1 MAGDNVLLK
10 FEPGL
15 MIWTV
20 VTFLGTFIALRWIAW
35 KPLLG
40 ALDER
45 EQRVKDSLEKAE
57 QTRRE
62 AEQAI
67 AENKA
72 RTEESLRRSE
82 ELVADAKQEAEQVRA
97 KIVDE
102 ARAESKKIVNQGLRR
117 IEAEQRAAEASI
129 RKETAAIAIQAAERI
144 LQKNLDGPEQRRL
157 VEDFLSELPDRP
169 VH

>member
-1 MAGDNVLLK
+1 MAGDNALLK

-20 VTFLGTFIALRWIAW
+20 ATFLFTFIALRLIAW
-35 KPLLG
+35 KPLLSI
-40 ALDER
+40 LDER
-45 EQRVKDSLEKAE
+45 EQRIKDSLEKAE

-67 AENKA
+67 AANKA

-82 ELVADAKQEAEQVRA
+82 ELVAVAKQEAEQIRA

-117 IEAEQRAAEASI
+117 IEAEQRAASAEI
-129 RKETAAIAIQAAERI
+129 RKETAALAIQAAER
-144 LQKNLDGPEQRRL
+144 LLKKNLDGPEQRRL
-157 VEDFLSELPDRP
+157 VDDFLSALPERP
-169 VH
+169 VN

>member
-1 MAGDNVLLK
+1 MAGDNALLR

-20 VTFLGTFIALRWIAW
+20 VTFVFTFVALRLIAW

-45 EQRVKDSLEKAE
+45 EQRIKSSLEKAE
-57 QTRRE
+57 QAGRE

-72 RTEESLRRSE
+72 RMAESLRKSE
-82 ELVADAKQEAEQVRA
+82 ELVAAAQQEAEQVRA
-97 KIVDE
+97 GMIEE

-117 IEAEQRAAEASI
+117 IEAEQRTAVAEI
-129 RKETAAIAIQAAERI
+129 RKETAALVTQAAERI
-144 LQKNLDGPEQRRL
+144 LKKNIDGPEQRRL
-157 VEDFLSELPDRP
+157 IDDFLSELPETP

>member
-1 MAGDNVLLK
+1 MAGDNALLK

-20 VTFLGTFIALRWIAW
+20 VTFLFTFLALRWIAW

-45 EQRVKDSLEKAE
+45 ERRIKNSLQKAE
-57 QTRRE
+57 QAQRE
-62 AEQAI
+62 AQQAI

-82 ELVADAKQEAEQVRA
+82 ELVVAAKQEAEQVRA
-97 KIVDE
+97 KIVEE
-102 ARAESKKIVNQGLRR
+102 ARAESKKIVDQGLRR
-117 IEAEQRAAEASI
+117 IEAEQRAASAEI

-157 VEDFLSELPDRP
+157 VEEFLNELPDRP
-169 VH
+169 VN